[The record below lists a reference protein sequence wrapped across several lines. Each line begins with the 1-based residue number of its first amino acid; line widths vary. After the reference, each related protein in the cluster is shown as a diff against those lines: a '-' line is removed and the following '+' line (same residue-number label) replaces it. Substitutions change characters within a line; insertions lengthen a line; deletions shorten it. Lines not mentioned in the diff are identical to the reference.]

1 MDADFM
7 KDKIDI
13 ALVTN
18 IRLHHSKGGIEK
30 VMIDFANEF
39 TRRGHRVSIVFFDKN
54 GSEPGFPLDSRVKLF
69 NCSGVDYPIGLN
81 GVIRNIRAISL
92 TKESYRRKRIMLASR
107 AKAFQMADVIK
118 NIPADVFVTYDP
130 RVTWMLYEVLNVR
143 KPIVSTI
150 HFSPKEVAKRSE
162 FSAVKMAMENA
173 GPIQVLLPGFV
184 EEMKKF
190 IPGADIVSI
199 PNVVAQV
206 EERFEHKAKK
216 IINVGRVTKQKNQM
230 LLAEAWEGVANRFPE
245 WSVEVWGEYHFD
257 EKYASIIKTYIKD
270 KSLARTFRF
279 CGTTSD
285 VKSKLAEAAIYA
297 FPSIDEGF
305 SLALT
310 EAMACGLPSIGLK
323 NCPSVNE
330 LIVDGVNGILCD
342 ETPEDLARSIEELI
356 VDVEKR
362 NSYGRNAIE
371 LVKKYSPDAIWSR
384 WESFV
389 RTLL

>member
-1 MDADFM
+1 MDEDFM
-7 KDKIDI
+7 KDKLDI

-18 IRLHHSKGGIEK
+18 MRLHHSKGGIEK

-162 FSAVKMAMENA
+162 FSAVKKAMENA

-216 IINVGRVTKQKNQM
+216 IINVGRRTKQKNQM
-230 LLAEAWEGVANRFPE
+230 MLAEAWG
-245 WSVEVWGEYHFD
+245 G
-257 EKYASIIKTYIKD
+257 
-270 KSLARTFRF
+270 ARTD
-279 CGTTSD
+279 S
-285 VKSKLAEAAIYA
+285 
-297 FPSIDEGF
+297 P
-305 SLALT
+305 
-310 EAMACGLPSIGLK
+310 IGL
-323 NCPSVNE
+323 
-330 LIVDGVNGILCD
+330 
-342 ETPEDLARSIEELI
+342 
-356 VDVEKR
+356 
-362 NSYGRNAIE
+362 
-371 LVKKYSPDAIWSR
+371 
-384 WESFV
+384 
-389 RTLL
+389 